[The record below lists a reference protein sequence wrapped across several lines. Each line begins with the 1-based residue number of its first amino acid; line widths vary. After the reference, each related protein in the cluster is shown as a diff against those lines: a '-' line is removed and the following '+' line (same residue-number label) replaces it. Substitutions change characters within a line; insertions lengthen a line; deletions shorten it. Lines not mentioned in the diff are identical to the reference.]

1 MDIRK
6 AKPNDLEAILP
17 IYAYAR
23 QQMAKNGNPSQW
35 GADKPTLEAIQQD
48 IQQGILFLVE
58 SCGQAVGVFA
68 FFLGEEPTYQKIEG
82 KWLNSLPYGV
92 IHRIASNGG
101 QKGILGKCLQ
111 FCGAF
116 TNNIRIDTHEQNFVM
131 RRLLEKNGFQE
142 CGTVYVE
149 DNTPRIAF
157 QRYAKED

>member
-48 IQQGILFLVE
+48 IRQGILFLVE

-111 FCGAF
+111 FCGTF

-149 DNTPRIAF
+149 DNTPDR
-157 QRYAKED
+157 KSVV